1 MGGQGSGGAN
11 GGPQY
16 NPANVSGTGGA
27 GQSGDYTGFAYGQ
40 NQTVNNQRIEGN
52 QAMASAQAA
61 TPSAP
66 QAPQSPYEGASM
78 PQLGTLFDPTNRP
91 DEPIT
96 AGVDFGPGPG
106 SDILSKNLMNN
117 TRVDENAK
125 IAAQYLPDLAF
136 AARSADAPDSF
147 KRFVNYLI
155 ENAQGLSTN
164 G

>member
-1 MGGQGSGGAN
+1 MAENRGGAN

-27 GQSGDYTGFAYGQ
+27 GQSGNYTGFAYGQ

-66 QAPQSPYEGASM
+66 ASPYEGINM
-78 PQLGTLFDPTNRP
+78 PQLGTLFDPTTRP

-106 SDILSKNLMNN
+106 SEALSKNLMNN
-117 TRVDENAK
+117 TRLDENAK
-125 IAAQYLPDLAF
+125 IAQQYLPELAY
-136 AARSADAPDSF
+136 AAKSPDAPDSF

-155 ENAQGLSTN
+155 ENAQVMNPN

>member
-1 MGGQGSGGAN
+1 MAENRGGPN

-27 GQSGDYTGFAYGQ
+27 GQSGNYTGFAYGQ
-40 NQTVNNQRIEGN
+40 NQAVNNQRIEGN

-66 QAPQSPYEGASM
+66 QDPYQGINM
-78 PQLGTLFDPTNRP
+78 PQLGTLFDPTTRP
-91 DEPIT
+91 NEPIT

-106 SDILSKNLMNN
+106 SNVLPKNLMNN
-117 TRVDENAK
+117 TRIDENAA
-125 IAAQYLPDLAF
+125 IAAQYLPDLAV
-136 AARSADAPDSF
+136 AAQSPNAPDSF

-155 ENAQGLSTN
+155 ENSQGTN
-164 G
+164 FNG

>member
-1 MGGQGSGGAN
+1 MAENRGGAN

-27 GQSGDYTGFAYGQ
+27 GQSGNYTGFGYGK
-40 NQTVNNQRIEGN
+40 NKEVNNQRVEGN
-52 QAMASAQAA
+52 AAMASAQAA

-66 QAPQSPYEGASM
+66 QDPYQGINM
-78 PQLGTLFDPTNRP
+78 PQLGTLFDPTTRP

-106 SDILSKNLMNN
+106 SNVLPKNLMNN
-117 TRVDENAK
+117 TRIDENAK
-125 IAAQYLPDLAF
+125 IAAQYLPDLAM
-136 AARSADAPDSF
+136 AAMSADAPDSF
-147 KRFVNYLI
+147 KNFVNYLI
-155 ENAQGLSTN
+155 QNSQSAAQN

>member
-1 MGGQGSGGAN
+1 MTTAPENRGGFRPDA
-11 GGPQY
+11 PQN

-27 GQSGDYTGFAYGQ
+27 GQSGNYTGFAYGQ

-61 TPSAP
+61 TPSAS
-66 QAPQSPYEGASM
+66 ANPYEGISM
-78 PQLGTLFDPTNRP
+78 PQLGTLFDPTTRP

-106 SDILSKNLMNN
+106 SDALPKNLMNN
-117 TRVDENAK
+117 TRADENAK

-136 AARSADAPDSF
+136 AAKSPNAPDSF

-155 ENAQGLSTN
+155 ENSQGLNSN

>member
-1 MGGQGSGGAN
+1 MAENRGGAN

-27 GQSGDYTGFAYGQ
+27 GQSGNYTGFAYGQ

-66 QAPQSPYEGASM
+66 ASPYEGINM
-78 PQLGTLFDPTNRP
+78 PQLGTLFDPTTRP

-106 SDILSKNLMNN
+106 SEALSRSVVAN
-117 TRVDENAK
+117 TRIDENAK
-125 IAAQYLPDLAF
+125 IAQQYLPDLAM
-136 AARSADAPDSF
+136 AARSPNAPDSF

-155 ENAQGLSTN
+155 ENSQGSSLN

>member
-1 MGGQGSGGAN
+1 MAENRGGMRPTA
-11 GGPQY
+11 PQN

-27 GQSGDYTGFAYGQ
+27 GQSGNYTGFAYGQ

-66 QAPQSPYEGASM
+66 ASPYEGINM
-78 PQLGTLFDPTNRP
+78 PQLGTLFDPTTRP

-106 SDILSKNLMNN
+106 SEALSKNLMNN
-117 TRVDENAK
+117 TRIDENAK
-125 IAAQYLPDLAF
+125 IAQQYLPDLAY
-136 AARSADAPDSF
+136 AAKSPDAPDSF
-147 KRFVNYLI
+147 KRFVNYLV
-155 ENAQGLSTN
+155 ENAQVMNPN

>member
-1 MGGQGSGGAN
+1 MAENRGGAN

-27 GQSGDYTGFAYGQ
+27 GQSGNYTGFAYGQ
-40 NQTVNNQRIEGN
+40 NQAVNNQRVEGN

-66 QAPQSPYEGASM
+66 QDPYQGINM
-78 PQLGTLFDPTNRP
+78 PQLGTLFDPTTRP

-106 SDILSKNLMNN
+106 SEALAGSVVNN
-117 TRVDENAK
+117 VRADENAR
-125 IAAQYLPDLAF
+125 IAQQYLPDLAM
-136 AARSADAPDSF
+136 AARSPNAPDSF

-155 ENAQGLSTN
+155 QNSQGINPN

>member
-1 MGGQGSGGAN
+1 MAENRGGAN

-16 NPANVSGTGGA
+16 NPANVSATGGA
-27 GQSGDYTGFAYGQ
+27 GQSGNYTGFGYGQ
-40 NQTVNNQRIEGN
+40 NKEINQSRVEGN
-52 QAMASAQAA
+52 QAVSSVKA
-61 TPSAP
+61 SAP
-66 QAPQSPYEGASM
+66 QAPQSPYENVNM
-78 PQLGTLFDPTNRP
+78 PQLGTLFDPTTRP

-136 AARSADAPDSF
+136 AAKSTDAPDSF
-147 KRFVNYLI
+147 KRFVNYLV